1 MKDQHWKETGRTTPT
16 QGKQQT
22 DKAYWSHGFTETWMV
37 QQLKTNNNKFT
48 HPTHL
53 WTKRH
58 GELLFGFAELNR
70 SLSVIIRG
78 KNQKGRGRGRGHAC
92 LRLDEC
98 LKKRRKENSVIHL
111 NQNCSQKQNVNRNLK
126 IVAKYS
132 IANEFVLVT

>member
-1 MKDQHWKETGRTTPT
+1 
-16 QGKQQT
+16 
-22 DKAYWSHGFTETWMV
+22 MV

-78 KNQKGRGRGRGHAC
+78 KKIKREGAGGGGMHTLDLMNAQK
-92 LRLDEC
+92 
-98 LKKRRKENSVIHL
+98 KRKENSVIHL
-111 NQNCSQKQNVNRNLK
+111 NQNCSQKLNVNSNPK
-126 IVAKYS
+126 IDAKYS